1 MIIVIHQVCY
11 AKQIVLTLSNISS
24 LMQHCPVVKL
34 HNTVRQRKEIQSQE
48 SNLPYFSTSQIRRNE
63 SVINVIS
70 VEKSRGKTSRKKAKK
85 VENNKS

>member
-1 MIIVIHQVCY
+1 
-11 AKQIVLTLSNISS
+11 
-24 LMQHCPVVKL
+24 MQHCLVVKL
-34 HNTVRQRKEIQSQE
+34 HNTVRLIKEIQSQE

-70 VEKSRGKTSRKKAKK
+70 VEKSRGKTSRKKAET